1 MPYSHKGKVNLAGI
15 RSFFEGTLFTTVLRT
30 AQRKRVMPKYARHA
44 GRCEEVVGTGRE

>member
-30 AQRKRVMPKYARHA
+30 AQRKRVMPKNTQSTQVDVKRS
-44 GRCEEVVGTGRE
+44 